1 MLKKKNILI
10 LGGTGFI
17 GRNLVETLSKNKNL
31 NIFATYNKRNNF
43 YCKNVKWIKINLK
56 NKNKIDEVL
65 KNKDTVIQAAA
76 ITTSSKDVV
85 NKPYIHV
92 TDNIIINTLLLRS
105 SFENNIKHFI
115 FFSCTVMY
123 NTSNLKHSETSRNL
137 IKENS
142 PYYGVGSM
150 KMYIEKQALFYSKL
164 NRTKF
169 TILRHSNIYG
179 PYDKFDENTSH
190 VLPNFIKKAMNN
202 NKVFNIWGNGK
213 SVRDF
218 LHINDLI
225 SCVKILINKQKLSY
239 QVFNVGS
246 DKPINISKLAHI
258 VLSILKKKKLI
269 KYIKT
274 KPAIENKIMIN
285 TSKIK
290 SLGWKPKYSLKQG
303 IEKTINWYKKNQLK

>member
-31 NIFATYNKRNNF
+31 NVFATYNKRNSF
-43 YCKNVKWIKINLK
+43 HCKNVKWIKINLK
-56 NKNKIDEVL
+56 NKNKIDKVL

-105 SFENNIKHFI
+105 CFENNIKHFI

-123 NTSNLKHSETSRNL
+123 STSNLKHSEKSRNL
-137 IKENS
+137 IEENS
-142 PYYGVGSM
+142 PYYGVGTM

-179 PYDKFDENTSH
+179 PYDKFDENSSH
-190 VLPNFIKKAMNN
+190 VLPNFIRKGMNN

-218 LHINDLI
+218 LYINDLI
-225 SCVKILINKQKLSY
+225 SCVKFLMNKQKLSY

-246 DKPINISKLAHI
+246 DNPINITKLANI
-258 VLSILKKKKLI
+258 VLLILKKKK
-269 KYIKT
+269 
-274 KPAIENKIMIN
+274 IN
-285 TSKIK
+285 QT
-290 SLGWKPKYSLKQG
+290 YQ
-303 IEKTINWYKKNQLK
+303 N